1 VTRLTKQFTEQQY
14 AKALSSWTWLDGLDR
29 LTPGFASLFGDLFLL
44 GEKGAW
50 WFLDTLEGTLS
61 REWTHR
67 DDLVAALG
75 AEAGQDRYLMGGL
88 ALGAGERRKL
98 KLEDDQVY
106 GWAPPPMIARNF
118 AVDDIKAFP
127 FVVVVHV
134 AGQFHGQRR
143 DPS

>member
-1 VTRLTKQFTEQQY
+1 MRLTKQFTEQQY
-14 AKALSSWTWLDGLDR
+14 AKALSSWTWLDGLDH

-44 GEKGAW
+44 GDEGSW
-50 WFLDTLEGTLS
+50 WFLDTLEGTL
-61 REWTHR
+61 RHEWTDH
-67 DDLVAALG
+67 DHLVEALG
-75 AEAGQDRYLMGGL
+75 TEAGQDRYLMGGL

-98 KLEDDQVY
+98 TLEDDQVY

-134 AGQFHGQRR
+134 AGQFHGQRHDR
-143 DPS
+143 P